1 MRFFLDNNLPRELAG
16 RLNGYDRE
24 SIRVEHLTDTFAPH
38 TPDVEW
44 VRSLAESQEPPFV
57 VTRDR
62 KMNKRIEEVRA
73 IADGG
78 LSVFFLMDPWP
89 KYDIHNLTWRLFK
102 AWPTI
107 VNHALDAWGDD
118 RPTVFVVEGEK
129 IRPDVRRHR
138 PR

>member
-1 MRFFLDNNLPRELAG
+1 MRFFLDNNLPPELAG
-16 RLNGYDRE
+16 RLDGYDRP
-24 SIRVEHLTDTFAPH
+24 SVRVEHLTRTFASQ

-44 VRSLAESQEPPFV
+44 VRSLAESPDPPFV

-89 KYDIHNLTWRLFK
+89 KYDIHNLTWRLFRV
-102 AWPTI
+102 WPAI
-107 VNHALDAWGDD
+107 VSHALTVWGDG
-118 RPTVFVVEGEK
+118 RPAVFIVEERK
-129 IRPDVRRHR
+129 IQPDVRRHR
-138 PR
+138 SR